1 VEGVADLVAG
11 VTGSSFQL
19 GNFLGPVTAGL
30 VVSYTETYHDAIMFI
45 VIIFLVQAA
54 VELRGVIG
62 IKW

>member
-1 VEGVADLVAG
+1 
-11 VTGSSFQL
+11 
-19 GNFLGPVTAGL
+19 

-45 VIIFLVQAA
+45 VIILLVQAA